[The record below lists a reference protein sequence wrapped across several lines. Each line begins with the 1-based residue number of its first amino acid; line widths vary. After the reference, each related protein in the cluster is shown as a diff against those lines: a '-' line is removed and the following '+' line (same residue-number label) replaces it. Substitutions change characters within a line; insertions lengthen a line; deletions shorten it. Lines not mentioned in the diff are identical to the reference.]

1 MAERKGVFSRILK
14 AARPKEVI
22 AVLLA
27 IVVFL
32 IGYYVIGRHS
42 AGSLLSTSID
52 TRAGAGASG
61 FTVDGTLETDEVDI
75 SSKLPGRLLQLLVEE
90 GDRGSAGQV
99 VALLEADEIEAKCR
113 QAEAGVRAAQVQ
125 VAQGD
130 IAVNLEQLKSG
141 DQVDQAAA
149 GVKAARAALSMAQA
163 KLAVLEKGARPQEI
177 AQATEG
183 VAAARAA
190 FDTAEKTYRRVKG
203 LSDEGVLSQQK
214 ADEAEMAYRS
224 ASAQLSAASARL
236 SLVREGARKEEIEA
250 AREQV
255 HQAEAGLCAAQSKL
269 QMAHNARL
277 MVNVRQKDVE
287 AARQKVAASEGTL
300 MEAGAYRNQ
309 TRIVSPISGTI
320 SRRMSRSGEI
330 VAPGYAILSVSRDSG
345 YWVDVYID
353 ENRFTGRSKGERV
366 RVEIPAL
373 GKMLPGR
380 IARIM
385 PAADFAVKRATNEK
399 GSYDI
404 RALKVRVM
412 LDDNLE
418 NLAVGLTARVH
429 FG

>member
-90 GDRGSAGQV
+90 GDRVSAGQV

-203 LSDEGVLSQQK
+203 LSGEGVLSQQK

-224 ASAQLSAASARL
+224 ASAQLSAAKARL

-287 AARQKVAASEGTL
+287 AARQKVAASEGAL

>member
-1 MAERKGVFSRILK
+1 MAERKGLFSKILK
-14 AARPKEVI
+14 VARQKELI

-27 IVVFL
+27 AAVFL
-32 IGYYVIGRHS
+32 IGYYIIGRHS
-42 AGSLLSTSID
+42 AGSPLPASVSV
-52 TRAGAGASG
+52 RAGSGEDG

-75 SSKLPGRLLQLLVEE
+75 SSKLPGRLLQVMVEE
-90 GDRGSAGQV
+90 GDRVSAGQT
-99 VALLEADEIEAKCR
+99 VALLEANEIEAKCR
-113 QAEAGVRAAQVQ
+113 QAEAGVRAAQAQ
-125 VAQGD
+125 VAQGSV
-130 IAVNLEQLKSG
+130 AVDLERLKSG

-149 GVKAARAALSMAQA
+149 GVKAAEAALGMAKA
-163 KLAVLEKGARPQEI
+163 KLAALKKGARPQEVT
-177 AQATEG
+177 QAAEG
-183 VAAARAA
+183 VAAAQAA

-224 ASAQLSAASARL
+224 ASAQLSAARARL
-236 SLVREGARKEEIEA
+236 SLVREGARTEEIEA

-255 HQAEAGLCAAQSKL
+255 YQAEAGLRAAQSSL
-269 QMAHNARL
+269 QMARNARL

-287 AARQKVAASEGTL
+287 AARQKVAASEGAL
-300 MEAGAYRNQ
+300 METEAYRAQ
-309 TRIVSPISGTI
+309 TRIVSPISGII

-330 VAPGYAILSVSRDSG
+330 VAPGYAILSISRDSG

-353 ENRFTGRSKGERV
+353 ENRLAGRSKGERV

-373 GKMLPGR
+373 GKTLSGK

-404 RALKVRVM
+404 RALRVRII
-412 LDDNLE
+412 LDGNLKD
-418 NLAVGLTARVH
+418 LAVGLSARVH